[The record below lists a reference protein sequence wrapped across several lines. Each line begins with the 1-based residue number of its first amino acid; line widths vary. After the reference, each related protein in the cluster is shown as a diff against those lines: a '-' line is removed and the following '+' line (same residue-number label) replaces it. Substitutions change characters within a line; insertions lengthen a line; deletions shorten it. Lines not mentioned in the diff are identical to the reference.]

1 MSVVDDAAVDF
12 LREDQLS
19 LGIVFGQWLKS
30 FCVSVYL
37 SCWMSLR
44 LLGTLPGMIV
54 TVLLIAGFV
63 SGVIPL
69 PGNAE
74 EGGKVLKAVLFVI
87 GGSALLLS
95 LFSLFAILVVPP
107 VVFEKDRVVAGS
119 SSIDVQEI
127 ARLKISESAVSR
139 VVTICYKQ
147 EGQTTELPLYLVRNE
162 STQRKL
168 DTLQAW
174 CAVREI
180 GVDVG

>member
-1 MSVVDDAAVDF
+1 MRVVDDAVVNI

-19 LGIVFGQWLKS
+19 LGIVLGQLLKA

-54 TVLLIAGFV
+54 SVLLIVGLV

-69 PGNAE
+69 PGNAGE
-74 EGGKVLKAVLFVI
+74 AWKILQAVLFVI

-107 VVFEKDRVVAGS
+107 VAFEKNQVVAGS
-119 SSIDVQEI
+119 SSIDVKEI
-127 ARLKISESAVSR
+127 TRLQISKATMSKI
-139 VVTICYKQ
+139 VTIYYRHDAQ
-147 EGQTTELPLYLVRNE
+147 ITELPLYLVRNE
-162 STQRKL
+162 ATQQKL
-168 DTLQAW
+168 DALQDW
-174 CAVREI
+174 CAAREI
-180 GVDVG
+180 SVEKT